1 MRDAPVDS
9 GAVQC
14 GPASDPA
21 RRELRLRVPID
32 VRTALRPL
40 LRGNG
45 DPTLRFE
52 RSGVIRRATRTPD
65 GPATLEILPRRDVV
79 EVLAW
84 GPGADRALAGMD
96 ALLGLHDDPSQLVP
110 RDGLVRELLRRMPHV
125 RLGRTGAVME
135 ALIPAIL
142 EQKVTGTEAWRGYR
156 GLVSGYGEAAPG
168 PGELRLAPDP
178 SVVAGLPYHAFH
190 PLGVERRRADTVRRA
205 AALAPRLEGTAATF
219 GGGDPVG
226 AYRLLRAI
234 PGIGPWTAAEVG
246 LRAFGDP
253 DAVSVGDFHL
263 KHLVSWAFAGEPRG
277 TDERMLELLEPYA
290 GQRGRVIRL
299 LELSGISP
307 PKYGPRMPVRRI
319 EAL

>member
-1 MRDAPVDS
+1 VRDASGWS
-9 GAVQC
+9 GAVTS
-14 GPASDPA
+14 GPVPL
-21 RRELRLRVPID
+21 RREIRLTVPVD

-40 LRGNG
+40 LRGSG
-45 DPTLRFE
+45 DPTFRFE
-52 RSGVIRRATRTPD
+52 PDGTIRRATRTPD
-65 GPATLEILPRRDVV
+65 GPAMLRIQPGRSTV
-79 EVLAW
+79 EVEAW
-84 GPGADRALAGMD
+84 GAGAERALAGID
-96 ALLGLHDDPSQLVP
+96 ALLGLEDDPLQLVP
-110 RDGLVRELLRRMPHV
+110 RDGLVRELVRRLPHV

-135 ALIPAIL
+135 ALLPAIL

-156 GLVSGYGEAAPG
+156 GLVRTYGEPAPG
-168 PGELRLAPDP
+168 PGGLRLQPEPDA
-178 SVVAGLPYHAFH
+178 VARLPYHAFH

-219 GGGDPVG
+219 AGGDPAA
-226 AYRLLRAI
+226 AYRVLRAI
-234 PGIGPWTAAEVG
+234 PGVGAWTAAEVG

-307 PKYGPRMPVRRI
+307 PRYGPRMPVRRI
-319 EAL
+319 EGL